1 MFSIL
6 LTLAVLSGIVLGV
19 GLAAMQHAT
28 HMRIGAQ
35 PIDTEA
41 GTFAAWFGRNRLG
54 ALALDRPEL
63 VLGSAQADLSRA
75 LRSHDWAAAGPTL
88 LVMHGMMGLLMFGAL
103 ALLAAT
109 DERLVG
115 AAAIAMVGYAV
126 IRMGWSFSRK
136 A

>member
-1 MFSIL
+1 
-6 LTLAVLSGIVLGV
+6 
-19 GLAAMQHAT
+19 
-28 HMRIGAQ
+28 
-35 PIDTEA
+35 
-41 GTFAAWFGRNRLG
+41 
-54 ALALDRPEL
+54 
-63 VLGSAQADLSRA
+63 
-75 LRSHDWAAAGPTL
+75 
-88 LVMHGMMGLLMFGAL
+88 MMGLLMFGAL